1 LKETK
6 ILVAGSGG
14 QGVLLLG
21 RLIAYGGMLEGKEV
35 TCFPSYGAEVR
46 GGTAN
51 STVILSDEM
60 IGSPIVGNPDIL
72 VIMNEASLKRFQSK
86 IRPNGLL
93 IFDSSLIKSP
103 EIRPDIIGIDVPASV
118 IAASANGKGSPQK
131 GPSLS
136 AVQMRSANMVMLGA
150 LIEETG
156 ILKGEN
162 AMSALER
169 LTSSKSKKTLE
180 GNKEAIRR
188 GMQYIADKKSKNR

>member
-1 LKETK
+1 
-6 ILVAGSGG
+6 
-14 QGVLLLG
+14 
-21 RLIAYGGMLEGKEV
+21 MLEGKEV
-35 TCFPSYGAEVR
+35 TCFPSYGAEIR

-60 IGSPIVGNPDIL
+60 IGSPIVANPDIL

-86 IRPNGLL
+86 VRPNGLL

-103 EIRPDIIGIDVPASV
+103 DIRPDITAIGVPASV
-118 IAASANGKGSPQK
+118 IAASANGRGSPQK
-131 GPSLS
+131 GPALS
-136 AVQMRSANMVMLGA
+136 SAQMRSANMVMLGA
-150 LIEETG
+150 LIEKTG

-188 GMQYIADKKSKNR
+188 GIQYIADKKSKNR